1 MSEIAK
7 TPPTVHGYLTA
18 PGMWERFQTAL
29 PAHMN
34 GERFARIALNTFLKD
49 PKLQKCTVDSFMK
62 CLLDCAAFGLYPD
75 GRIVHFIPFGDKCT
89 MIIDYK
95 GFVQL
100 ILGNGIVAR
109 VHADVV
115 CEGETFEFNV
125 GEIKRH
131 FWDATKPRDVKK
143 WTAVYAL
150 VEYKYGGSKAEIMS
164 RDEVLAIRNSSHG
177 YKSAITY
184 KKSHPWIDNETE
196 MAKKTAVRRLVKWV
210 PLTQEVIAA
219 IEADDETHEPVREMP
234 PQSGNGRV
242 AELLDSFGDGGPTQ
256 DDIDG
261 NVVHETTETP
271 KPTTAKEAK

>member
-1 MSEIAK
+1 MSDLAK
-7 TPPTVHGYLTA
+7 TPPTVQGYLQS

-29 PAHMN
+29 PDNMK

-49 PKLQKCTVDSFMK
+49 PKLQKCTVDSFIK

-75 GRIVHFIPFGDKCT
+75 GRLVHFIPFGDKCT

-100 ILGNGIVAR
+100 ILGNGLVSR
-109 VHADVV
+109 VHADVI
-115 CEGETFEFNV
+115 CEGDTFEFNLGSIHV
-125 GEIKRH
+125 H
-131 FWDATKPRDVKK
+131 QWDVTKPRDFKN

-150 VEYKYGGSKAEIMS
+150 VDFREGGQKAEIMT

-177 YKSAITY
+177 YKSAIQY
-184 KKSHPWIDNETE
+184 KKGHPWIDNESE

-210 PLTQEVIAA
+210 PLTPEVIAA
-219 IEADDETHEPVREMP
+219 IEADDETTEPVRELP

-242 AELLDSFGDGGPTQ
+242 AALLDSFGDGGPT
-256 DDIDG
+256 DDDLSG
-261 NVVHETTETP
+261 NVVHETTEAQ
-271 KPTTAKEAK
+271 KPATAKDAK